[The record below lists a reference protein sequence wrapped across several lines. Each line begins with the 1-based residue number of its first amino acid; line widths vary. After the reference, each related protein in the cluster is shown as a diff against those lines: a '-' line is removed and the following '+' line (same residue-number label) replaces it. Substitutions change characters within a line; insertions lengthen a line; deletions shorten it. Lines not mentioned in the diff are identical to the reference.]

1 MRSVDDEKGAQL
13 FQVDPAG
20 HFFPYKAAAIG
31 AREQEATTW
40 FEKRVDEIPT
50 MDENSTIQTAI
61 MAMQH
66 VLSTDFKGS
75 ELEVGVVTKDRGFRL
90 LNAEEIE
97 SHLNA
102 ISERDI

>member
-1 MRSVDDEKGAQL
+1 MDEEKGAQL

-20 HFFPYKAAAIG
+20 HYFPYKAAAIG

-40 FEKRVDEIPT
+40 FEKRVEEIPS
-50 MDENSTIQTAI
+50 MDQNATIETAI

-75 ELEVGVVTKDRGFRL
+75 ELEVGVVTKDQGFRTL
-90 LNAEEIE
+90 TADEIE
-97 SHLNA
+97 AHLNA